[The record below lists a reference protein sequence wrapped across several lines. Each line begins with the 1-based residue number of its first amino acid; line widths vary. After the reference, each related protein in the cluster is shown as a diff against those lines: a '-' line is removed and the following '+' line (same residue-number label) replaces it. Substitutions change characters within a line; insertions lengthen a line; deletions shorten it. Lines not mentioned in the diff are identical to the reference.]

1 MRNRPKSTDN
11 TRQFIDERAESISL
25 QDEEVQTDNTDG
37 ETQDTT
43 AEVEVQDDTND
54 SWLDNLTPYETPQA
68 PQAPQ
73 TPAPQQSVQTTTA
86 QDDGTDEQKQRLAEL
101 YAGLEHVD
109 EDVAQELHNK
119 LIAPEIHA
127 MRAELNEYR
136 QQRQQEQQ
144 ARQTAILAD
153 VNSKINAKYKRADKI
168 LQSKEFM
175 DFVNSKNN
183 PYSSET
189 EFDILSKAYYAGDAN
204 YVIGKIDD
212 FVSSRGKPKPPV
224 GAEPHQGG
232 SGVIETRKRRAMT
245 DAEYIA
251 KRKAIKSAP
260 KGTYPPNALRDLVNE
275 YLNSRG

>member
-11 TRQFIDERAESISL
+11 TRQFIDERAENISL
-25 QDEEVQTDNTDG
+25 QDDEVQTDNTDG
-37 ETQDTT
+37 ETQDDTT
-43 AEVEVQDDTND
+43 EVQDDTSD
-54 SWLDNLTPYETPQA
+54 SWLDSLTPYEIPQA
-68 PQAPQ
+68 PAPQ

-175 DFVNSKNN
+175 DFINSKNN

>member
-54 SWLDNLTPYETPQA
+54 SWLDSLTPYETPQA
-68 PQAPQ
+68 PQA
-73 TPAPQQSVQTTTA
+73 PAPQQSVQTTTA